1 MTRVC
6 RSSSSAYIEAFQGRR
21 ASCEGRHRA
30 APSPARPPTA
40 AAVTATAC
48 PPAESPDPLPGSEG
62 RRGAL
67 SRSKKNRKARQ
78 AEGHGGLPLRA
89 AASDDRHPRESPR
102 GIGGGTGPRKPPRHR
117 AAPVAPGV
125 TGPETA
131 GGSWKVSARPNARI
145 DTQLDGSAGGK
156 GQNNNKN
163 RLV

>member
-1 MTRVC
+1 MREGTAPLHPPRVLPQRLRLQRLLTRP
-6 RSSSSAYIEAFQGRR
+6 RKALTPS
-21 ASCEGRHRA
+21 RA
-30 APSPARPPTA
+30 ARGGGAPSRE
-40 AAVTATAC
+40 V
-48 PPAESPDPLPGSEG
+48 
-62 RRGAL
+62 
-67 SRSKKNRKARQ
+67 KNRKARQ